1 MFEDFFPKVGEL
13 LSTYGKLLLSGL
25 KNTLIIAVCAFIIGL
40 LIGTVIASV
49 KVSPK
54 KNFRSP
60 VARWIFYVIEG
71 ICNVYVTV
79 VRGTPV
85 VVQLL
90 LMYFAI
96 LAQAGLP
103 ALYVAVI
110 VFGLNSG
117 AYMSEIIRGG
127 ILSIDKGQMEA
138 GGAPRVRFCGT
149 IARVGLPRAVTKYT
163 PTRIPHVRSSRQKT
177 SGPGPIP
184 VTYVTMVTQRIVAR
198 EYEALVPY
206 LVLAVIYL
214 VIVLLFTCVAKLLE
228 RRLRKSDRPA

>member
-1 MFEDFFPKVGEL
+1 MFENFFPKVGEL
-13 LSTYGKLLLSGL
+13 FSTYGKLLLSGL
-25 KNTLIIAVCAFIIGL
+25 QNTLIIAVCSFIIGL
-40 LIGTVIASV
+40 VIGTIIASV

-54 KNFRSP
+54 KNFRNP
-60 VARWIFYVIEG
+60 VARWIFYIVEKIFD
-71 ICNVYVTV
+71 IYVTV

-103 ALYVAVI
+103 ALYVAII

-138 GGAPRVRFCGT
+138 GRSLGMSYVGTMTRV
-149 IARVGLPRAVTKYT
+149 VLPQSVKNIT
-163 PTRIPHVRSSRQKT
+163 PTLINEFIALLKET
-177 SGPGPIP
+177 SVAGYIT
-184 VTYVTMVTQRIVAR
+184 VIDVTMVTQRIVAR

-206 LVLAVIYL
+206 LVLAFIYL
-214 VIVLLFTCVAKLLE
+214 VIVLLFTMVAKLLE

>member
-138 GGAPRVRFCGT
+138 GRSLGMSYVGT
-149 IARVGLPRAVTKYT
+149 MARVVLPQSVKNITCKEVTASPWT
-163 PTRIPHVRSSRQKT
+163 FRCVSRQT
-177 SGPGPIP
+177 PIP
-184 VTYVTMVTQRIVAR
+184 GTPSI
-198 EYEALVPY
+198 
-206 LVLAVIYL
+206 
-214 VIVLLFTCVAKLLE
+214 
-228 RRLRKSDRPA
+228 

>member
-1 MFEDFFPKVGEL
+1 MFENFFPKVGEL
-13 LSTYGKLLLSGL
+13 FSTYGKLLLSGL
-25 KNTLIIAVCAFIIGL
+25 QNTLIIAVCGFIIGL
-40 LIGTVIASV
+40 VIGTIIASV

-54 KNFRSP
+54 KNFRNP
-60 VARWIFYVIEG
+60 VARWIFYIVEKIFD
-71 ICNVYVTV
+71 IYVTV

-103 ALYVAVI
+103 ALYVAII

-138 GGAPRVRFCGT
+138 GRSLGMSYVGTMTRV
-149 IARVGLPRAVTKYT
+149 VLPQSVKNIT
-163 PTRIPHVRSSRQKT
+163 PTLINEFIALLKET
-177 SGPGPIP
+177 SVAGYIT
-184 VTYVTMVTQRIVAR
+184 VIDVTMVTQRIVAR

-206 LVLAVIYL
+206 LVLAFIYL
-214 VIVLLFTCVAKLLE
+214 VIVLLFTMVAKLLE